1 VELTAV
7 RPTHRG
13 LGAAVLAA
21 GLLSAG
27 LLLGNPVLRGIGG
40 FAAGALAVAILPSF
54 VRLRPTV
61 ERTVQPVRLQRGERA
76 TARLVVRNDGDRR
89 QPAFTGV
96 DRVGDTVVE
105 IDVPALAP
113 GAVFEHRFDVHAT
126 RRGRIDV
133 GPLTIERA
141 DPLGLARS
149 GTESGDVRSLWVH
162 PRRLPARAVGG
173 GRLRHHHEGVVADRP
188 LRGAADIR
196 SLREYVPGDELR
208 HVHWRASARSGR
220 LVVREYVDPVQPHCT
235 VVLDNGPGTLSPAAF
250 EEAVDVAASVLW
262 AAVGE
267 GHRVTLCT
275 AEGDALDAD
284 HVESLQRLLDR
295 LADVEQADD
304 ADLGWAADVTVAG
317 RVGQGGWLVV
327 VTGAAGDAGRLTGLP
342 GFAPVTVFDLSG
354 EAGTAVTPGVVSGDT
369 AEAVLERWN
378 GQGSA

>member
-1 VELTAV
+1 
-7 RPTHRG
+7 
-13 LGAAVLAA
+13 VLAA
-21 GLLSAG
+21 ALLATG

-40 FAAGALAVAILPSF
+40 FAAGALAVALLPSLG
-54 VRLRPTV
+54 RLRPTV

-76 TARLVVRNDGDRR
+76 TARLVVRNGGRRR
-89 QPAFTGV
+89 QPAFIGV
-96 DRVGDTVVE
+96 DRVGETFVE
-105 IDVPALAP
+105 IGVPALDP
-113 GAVFEHRFDVHAT
+113 GTTFEHHYDISAT

-141 DPLGLARS
+141 DPLGLAGAR
-149 GTESGDVRSLWVH
+149 TEVGDVQAVWVH
-162 PRRLPARAVGG
+162 PRRLPARTAGS

-208 HVHWRASARSGR
+208 HVHWRASARTGR

-235 VVLDNGPGTLSPAAF
+235 VVLDNRPGTLAPAAF

-284 HVESLQRLLDR
+284 HLESLQRLLDR
-295 LADVEQADD
+295 LADVEQSDD
-304 ADLGWAADVTVAG
+304 ADLARAADVTITG

-327 VTGAAGDAGRLTGLP
+327 VTGAAGDVARLTGLP

-354 EAGTAVTPGVVSGDT
+354 ADGTAATPGVVSGDT

-378 GQGSA
+378 GQ

>member
-1 VELTAV
+1 LTAV
-7 RPTHRG
+7 RPTRRG
-13 LGAAVLAA
+13 LGAAVLAVV
-21 GLLSAG
+21 LLTAG

-40 FAAGALAVAILPSF
+40 FAAGALAVALLPAF
-54 VRLRPTV
+54 VRLHPTV

-89 QPAFTGV
+89 QRAFPGV
-96 DRVGDTVVE
+96 DRVGDTAVE

-113 GAVFEHRFDVHAT
+113 GATFEHRYDVHAT
-126 RRGRIDV
+126 RRGRIDI
-133 GPLTIERA
+133 GPLTIERR
-141 DPLGLARS
+141 DPLGLAGA
-149 GTESGDVRSLWVH
+149 GTEAGDVRAIWVH
-162 PRRLPARAVGG
+162 PRRLPVRAVGG

-220 LVVREYVDPVQPHCT
+220 LVVREYVDPVRPHCT
-235 VVLDNGPGTLSPAAF
+235 VVLDNRPAALDPTAF

-262 AAVGE
+262 AAVSE

-284 HVESLQRLLDR
+284 HLVSLQRLLDR

-304 ADLGWAADVTVAG
+304 ADLGRAADVTIAG

-327 VTGAAGDAGRLTGLP
+327 VTGSAGDVGRLTGLP

-354 EAGTAVTPGVVSGDT
+354 DGTAASGPGVVSGDT